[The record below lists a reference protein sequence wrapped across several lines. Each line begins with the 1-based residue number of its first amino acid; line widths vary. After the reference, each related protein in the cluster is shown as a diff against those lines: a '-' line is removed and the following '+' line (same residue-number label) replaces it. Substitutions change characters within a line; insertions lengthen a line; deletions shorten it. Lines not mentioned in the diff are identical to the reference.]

1 MPYVHA
7 NGLDIGYEVSGAGPP
22 LIALHGATGSGRDDF
37 AALRRQL
44 SAAFTVHLPDAR
56 GHATTRWDVTT
67 GGFHA
72 ESLIDDIE
80 AFADAL
86 GIETFHLVG
95 FSMGGVTALGFA
107 ARAPERVRTLVVIAA
122 SPQREP
128 RASVVRH
135 ELRPERIEAED
146 RVWAKVLAARH
157 DPIQGEGAWR
167 DLLRGIVDDVATQHL
182 LTPREVRG
190 ITAPTLVVC
199 GDRDSFVPVMQA
211 ADLARQVQD
220 GRLLVLPRCG
230 HDVLRTRPAGFDEV
244 LSGFYRSTE
253 PVARRRAESAREV
266 TR

>member
-1 MPYVHA
+1 M
-7 NGLDIGYEVSGAGPP
+7 
-22 LIALHGATGSGRDDF
+22 
-37 AALRRQL
+37 
-44 SAAFTVHLPDAR
+44 
-56 GHATTRWDVTT
+56 
-67 GGFHA
+67 
-72 ESLIDDIE
+72 
-80 AFADAL
+80 
-86 GIETFHLVG
+86 
-95 FSMGGVTALGFA
+95 
-107 ARAPERVRTLVVIAA
+107 
-122 SPQREP
+122 
-128 RASVVRH
+128 
-135 ELRPERIEAED
+135 
-146 RVWAKVLAARH
+146 AKVLAARH

-253 PVARRRAESAREV
+253 PVARRRAQSAREV